1 MHGILREFYKA
12 QKAIAAAQHDDAVS
26 KLSPTNQLL
35 QRCLDNWTAERW
47 EGISQANT
55 DALLY
60 GMGVYHDAFT
70 NTEYVIL
77 ADFYDV
83 HPGLQDEGKV
93 AS

>member
-12 QKAIAAAQHDDAVS
+12 QKAAAEARHEEAVA

-35 QRCLDNWTAERW
+35 QRCLDNWTKERW
-47 EGISQANT
+47 GGISQANT

-60 GMGVYHDAFT
+60 GMGVYRDDFT

-77 ADFYDV
+77 ADFYD
-83 HPGLQDEGKV
+83 PPEV
-93 AS
+93 AV